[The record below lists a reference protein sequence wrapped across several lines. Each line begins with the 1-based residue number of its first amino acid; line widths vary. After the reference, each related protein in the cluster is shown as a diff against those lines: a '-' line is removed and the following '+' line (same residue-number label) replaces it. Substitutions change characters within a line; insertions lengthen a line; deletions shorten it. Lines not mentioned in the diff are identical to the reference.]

1 MIKPL
6 TSLRFFFALMVFLSH
21 INFLNEKNGNLV
33 KLYDAVF
40 QEGFLGVSF
49 FFILSGFVLALNYK
63 NKVTDKKISYKD
75 FFIARVAR
83 IYPLHLFTLFLAVP
97 LALYQFGAN
106 PILWCVKFIAHVLL
120 IQSFIPIGDIYF
132 SFNMPSWSIS
142 DELFFY
148 VMFPIIILLFHKYK
162 WSVVFSYFVCFLI
175 PILIFIF
182 PENQEHQFFYVNPF
196 FRIIDFILGILL
208 YNLYERKIVDGV
220 FKSIKMA
227 TVLEFMSVGLFVLFF
242 ILHQYVPKGYRYSCY
257 YWIPMIV
264 IILTFAYQSGYISI
278 VLSNKVFVFLGEISF
293 GFYLI
298 HQLAINYIRTVN
310 GKLNFTDNDYVLILI
325 IFISTLIGSYLSYK
339 IIEKPLNKFIKTK
352 FQKTSE
358 FI

>member
-6 TSLRFFFALMVFLSH
+6 TSLRFVFALMVFLSH
-21 INFLNEKNGNLV
+21 INFLNDKNESLV
-33 KLYDAVF
+33 KLYATVF
-40 QEGFLGVSF
+40 KEGFLGVSF

-63 NKVTDKKISYKD
+63 KKFIEKKYCFKD
-75 FFIARVAR
+75 FFVARIAR
-83 IYPLHLFTLFLAVP
+83 IYPLHLFTLFLSVP
-97 LALYQFGAN
+97 LVLYQFTAS
-106 PILWCVKFIAHVLL
+106 PIFWGVKFIAHVFLL
-120 IQSFIPIGDIYF
+120 QSFIPIGDIYF

-148 VMFPIIILLFHKYK
+148 IMFPTIILFFHKYK
-162 WSVVFSYFVCFLI
+162 WSVVFSYFLCLLVPVLI
-175 PILIFIF
+175 YVF

-208 YNLYERKIVDGV
+208 YNLYERKIVDGI

-227 TVLEFMSVGLFVLFF
+227 TVLEFISIALFVLFF
-242 ILHQYVPKGYRYSCY
+242 MFHQYIPKGYRYSCY
-257 YWIPMIV
+257 YWIPMIG
-264 IILTFAYQSGYISI
+264 IILVFAYQSGYVSI
-278 VLSNKVFVFLGEISF
+278 ILSNKVFVFLGEISF

-310 GKLNFTDNDYVLILI
+310 GKLNFTDNDFVLILV
-325 IFISTLIGSYLSYK
+325 IFASTLIGSYLSYK
-339 IIEKPLNKFIKTK
+339 IIEKPMNKFIKTK
-352 FQKTSE
+352 FQKTAE